1 MNTRISRIRLQPCP
15 ALLFAFLT
23 PVLSL
28 AAPQTYDVV
37 VYGATAGGSIAAIS
51 AARAGAT
58 VALLEPKR
66 FIGGMTTGGLGRTD
80 FGRKETIGGYSL
92 EFYRRVGIHYREKVS
107 WYFEPH
113 VAESVLTEMLAE
125 AKVSVFF
132 LHRLLERDG
141 VRKQRTRIEEIRLD
155 NGSSFRAKVFIDA
168 TYEGD
173 LMAQAG
179 VSYSVGREGEQE
191 YQESLAGVRP
201 KDKHHQFDFP
211 IPSFDA
217 RGRLLAEIRKEPRS
231 EIGAGD
237 NKVQAYNFRLC
248 LSSDPPNLFPFPKP
262 ERYDPGD
269 YALLLRLIQA
279 WPEYHRKRPARMN
292 DLLDVGAIPNHKT
305 DLNNKGPFSTDYI
318 GKNWDY
324 PQASYRRRAQIWQD
338 HINYTAGLLYF
349 LAHDPEVPEALRTE
363 VNGWGLAK
371 DEFPKTNHWPH
382 QLYVRE
388 ARRMIGEFVMSQRD
402 IQTELVKDDAIGMGS
417 YNSDSHNVQRYVQPD
432 RTVQNEGNMEVPV
445 HPYQIPYRVMVPKR
459 SQATNLLVPVCVSA
473 SHVAYSTLRMEPVYM
488 IMGQAAGIAATL
500 AIEAKGTVQN
510 VKPEKLREKLRSAG
524 AVLKL

>member
-1 MNTRISRIRLQPCP
+1 MNTRRGRTRLQPCP
-15 ALLFAFLT
+15 LCVFLLLT
-23 PVLSL
+23 PALSL

-37 VYGATAGGSIAAIS
+37 VYGATAGGVIAAIT
-51 AARAGAT
+51 AAREGAS

-92 EFYRRVGIHYREKVS
+92 EFYRRVGTHYREKVS

-113 VAESVLTEMLAE
+113 LAESVLTEMLAE
-125 AKVSVFF
+125 TKVRVFF
-132 LHRLLERDG
+132 LHRLLERNG
-141 VRKQRTRIEEIRLD
+141 VRKQGMRIEEIRLD
-155 NGSSFRAKVFIDA
+155 DGSSFRGRVFIDA

-179 VSYSVGREGEQE
+179 VSYTVGRESEKE
-191 YQESLAGVRP
+191 YHESLAGVRP

-211 IPSFDA
+211 ISAFDA
-217 RGRLLAEIRKEPRS
+217 HGRLLPEIQKEPPG

-237 NKVQAYNFRLC
+237 KKVQAYNFRLC
-248 LSSDPPNLFPFPKP
+248 LSSDPANQFPVPKP
-262 ERYDPGD
+262 EGYDPRD

-279 WPEYHRKRPARMN
+279 WPEYHRKRPARMS

-305 DLNNKGPFSTDYI
+305 DVNNKGPFSTDYI

-324 PQASYRRRAQIWQD
+324 PEASYRRRAQIWQE

-349 LAHDPEVPEALRTE
+349 LAHDPEVPETLRTE
-363 VNGWGLAK
+363 VNGWGLAR
-371 DEFPKTNHWPH
+371 DEFPRTNHWPH

-388 ARRMIGEFVMSQRD
+388 ARRMIGEFVMTQRD
-402 IQTELVKDDAIGMGS
+402 IQTELTKEDAIGMGS
-417 YNSDSHNVQRYVQPD
+417 YNSDSHNVQRYVQFG

-445 HPYQIPYRVMVPKR
+445 HPYQIPYRVMLPQR
-459 SQATNLLVPVCVSA
+459 NQATNLLVPVCVSA

-488 IMGQAAGIAATL
+488 IMGQAAGTAAKL
-500 AIEAKGTVQN
+500 AIEAKAPVQN
-510 VKPEKLREKLRSAG
+510 VDPGILREKLRAAG